1 MNNMIL
7 QKPLS
12 LSTHNKSNGYKCFW
26 KRERL
31 VGVMQRDW
39 ITVCSEAHEFQLA
52 YTENQILKLYTPF
65 NNSLELDK
73 NIKGVDQISHVIS
86 QKTLFCFRQGTNLWN

>member
-1 MNNMIL
+1 MREQIQVNNSDDDHGLYGQRNQIRLFRFWTQIYWIIKLADQKTFEMNNMIL

-31 VGVMQRDW
+31 VGVMQRD
-39 ITVCSEAHEFQLA
+39 
-52 YTENQILKLYTPF
+52 
-65 NNSLELDK
+65 
-73 NIKGVDQISHVIS
+73 
-86 QKTLFCFRQGTNLWN
+86 